1 MIDYRIPEKLTEGGF
16 LCITDACNLR
26 CTYCFVTQKP
36 HYMKLETAL
45 DIIEFAWKRREKNYM
60 HFQFFGGEPLLLWD
74 QIIVPVAN
82 YVRDKG
88 YNIRFGITTNC
99 TMLTEDKLIFMK
111 EHEMDLLTS
120 FDGPKEIQDYHRPC
134 ADGSSSFD
142 KVMENIPKILEYYPN
157 STFRATM
164 TPDTYH
170 TLYECIQF
178 ARSIGYKNTF
188 NMPTEYERPTPE
200 QVKLLEGEIIKYM
213 TYYIDCYSR
222 ENLPSDFIDYHNFTR
237 EIENV
242 YNLKYHPEPIIGQLT
257 CGLGMGNFSYNYDGT
272 ILACQQCSSY
282 DDSNEYHVGNIYVGV
297 DKVKLVKLR
306 DSYIGKELRGD
317 DEEMCKACIRRS
329 VCAGGYCHSN
339 AAAMGDITRKPYAR
353 CIFDSLLLKYA
364 IIARDYLK
372 GLKDSVFYK
381 IVESKHLP
389 KGDGD
394 V

>member
-1 MIDYRIPEKLTEGGF
+1 MIDYKIPEKLEDGGF

-36 HYMKLETAL
+36 HYMKLETAI
-45 DIIEFAWKRREKNYM
+45 DIIEFAWKRRNKNYM
-60 HFQFFGGEPLLLWD
+60 HFQFFGGEPLLLWN
-74 QIIVPVAN
+74 QIIVPLVN
-82 YVRDKG
+82 YVNDKG

-111 EHEMDLLTS
+111 NHEIDLLTS

-142 KVMENIPKILEYYPN
+142 LVMKNIPKILEYYPN

-178 ARSIGYKNTF
+178 ARSIGYNNTF

-200 QVKLLEGEIIKYM
+200 QVKLLEREICKYM
-213 TYYIDCYSR
+213 IYYIDCYSR
-222 ENLPSDFIDYHNFTR
+222 EKLPDDFIDYINFTK
-237 EIENV
+237 ELKNS
-242 YNLKYHPEPIIGQLT
+242 YKLKYHPESLIGSVT
-257 CGLGMGNFSYNYDGT
+257 CGLGFGTFSYNYDGT

-282 DDSNEYHVGNIYVGV
+282 DDSNKYHVGNIYTGL
-297 DKVKLVKLR
+297 DIKKLDELR
-306 DSYIGKELRGD
+306 NSYIGKELSGEDR
-317 DEEMCKACIRRS
+317 EMCKTCLRRS
-329 VCAGGYCHSN
+329 ICEGGYCHSN
-339 AAAMGDITRKPYAR
+339 ASAITNIVTKPYAR

-364 IIARDYLK
+364 LIARDYLSK
-372 GLKDSVFYK
+372 LKDSIYYK
-381 IVESKHLP
+381 DVESKLVEES
-389 KGDGD
+389 KN